1 MERDNLKFF
10 RNKVF
15 ALNESGQT
23 MVEYLL
29 LLVVMATIISS
40 IMITMKN
47 KYLGD
52 ISDPKKCESG
62 PQSKTMLCK
71 INHILQPIPGNKKFE
86 YFPFKK

>member
-1 MERDNLKFF
+1 MERD
-10 RNKVF
+10 
-15 ALNESGQT
+15 ALRFLGNRDLAPNESGQT

-62 PQSKTMLCK
+62 PNSKTLLCK
-71 INHILQPIPGNKKFE
+71 INGILAPKGGPKKFE
-86 YFPFKK
+86 YYPFKK